1 MGASFFKL
9 CDCCQ
14 RNRNTVGTL
23 PERHIKL
30 LLIGPMASGKTEVGH
45 VLSRQHR
52 QIYEPTNGVQ
62 YFRMEFPERQ
72 VSITE
77 VGGSTE
83 MQKIWHHYFLTTMGI
98 IYCFDMSATYEE
110 LRNSFDC
117 FQRTLMHPH
126 VRGKPFLLLATK
138 ADLADEGV
146 QLYDIE
152 NTFQLEAL
160 AKYYLSSAHV
170 CYIGKNMELN
180 SIWDGV
186 AWLVKHIIDNMDSL
200 QARLRADANM
210 KIWQEQLNRLIT
222 EGRIK
227 QGRYRQFQYH
237 LKNTARRK
245 LWYRSFAPFRTK
257 RIRPHTAPATINAA
271 AFSQLSKIEELATKS
286 LEKDETSDVPNLRDE
301 VVTEV

>member
-1 MGASFFKL
+1 MRLLPKKQVPEVTREAIIHFNRSL
-9 CDCCQ
+9 T
-14 RNRNTVGTL
+14 RNLLIFRNTVGTL

-170 CYIGKNMELN
+170 CYIGKNMEL
-180 SIWDGV
+180 SSMWDGV

-210 KIWQEQLNRLIT
+210 KVNINGKNMLNKRNCNSVHSIDMAGTTQSIDNRRANQARSVSPISVSSEKHGAQE
-222 EGRIK
+222 GK
-227 QGRYRQFQYH
+227 QFIHKYEWVVK
-237 LKNTARRK
+237 KNYK
-245 LWYRSFAPFRTK
+245 
-257 RIRPHTAPATINAA
+257 
-271 AFSQLSKIEELATKS
+271 
-286 LEKDETSDVPNLRDE
+286 
-301 VVTEV
+301 